1 MEMSW
6 CQEPVK
12 HPREYALA
20 GGHCRFQCS
29 TSAASRPLE
38 ISELHVVDIALGAL
52 RTCSEH
58 HAGLGFASKSE
69 IESSETAL

>member
-1 MEMSW
+1 MHWLED
-6 CQEPVK
+6 
-12 HPREYALA
+12 
-20 GGHCRFQCS
+20 
-29 TSAASRPLE
+29 TAASSVQPQQFPNQLE
-38 ISELHVVDIALGAL
+38 ISEFHVVDIALGAL